1 MALEFFDGI
10 KKFDLNKTIDSIS
23 NIASSVL
30 GTSEEEAKETP
41 KTIDSI
47 DSLEDY
53 LQGLQEGASPAI
65 LMALQSQ
72 LHLFSQVY

>member
-1 MALEFFDGI
+1 MY
-10 KKFDLNKTIDSIS
+10 
-23 NIASSVL
+23 SSRGHV
-30 GTSEEEAKETP
+30 AKETL

-47 DSLEDY
+47 DSLGDY